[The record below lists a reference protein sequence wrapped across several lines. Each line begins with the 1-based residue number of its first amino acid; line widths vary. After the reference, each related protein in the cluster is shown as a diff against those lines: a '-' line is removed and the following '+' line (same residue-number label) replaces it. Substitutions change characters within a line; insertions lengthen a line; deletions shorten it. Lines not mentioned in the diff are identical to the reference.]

1 MSTASQH
8 FAEDPGLLEE
18 FVLGRLDRMSTERYE
33 EHLRTCEVCREA
45 VDEERMIAAGAKRYG
60 RDQLKERLRARM
72 GEGPTRRVPWPHV
85 LSAAA
90 ILVILIGIG
99 ITQHWFTARV
109 APVENLEAEGPP
121 KDFKIESTA
130 PEMRNEPLPMQQPAP
145 SSSEHAP
152 GSRTAG
158 KMRRQEE
165 TKAKE
170 PDKDV
175 GYAPAPADRAEPL
188 LSAEGER
195 RTQTTRSS
203 LGKGIPR
210 EYWITGTLSARSI
223 ATMEAPAGQTS
234 KKDLMESARPATAPG
249 STGITRGRISLEQRS
264 PSELSASFRDQRQSS
279 GQPGI
284 PTLIQQTE
292 AETVM
297 TLFPAVPFDSTQFH
311 EARVERFGADSLLV
325 SIGNQQIGYRLPA
338 SGYAPMHPDSSKSG
352 QK

>member
-1 MSTASQH
+1 MSTASPH
-8 FAEDPGLLEE
+8 FAEDPELLEE
-18 FVLGRLDRMSTERYE
+18 FVLGRLDRMSTERCE
-33 EHLRTCEVCREA
+33 QHLRTCEVCREA

-60 RDQLKERLRARM
+60 RDQIKARLRTRL
-72 GEGPTRRVPWPHV
+72 GEVPTRRVPWPHV

-121 KDFKIESTA
+121 KDL
-130 PEMRNEPLPMQQPAP
+130 EMRNEPLPMQQPAP
-145 SSSEHAP
+145 SSSEYAP

-158 KMRRQEE
+158 KMHRQEE

-175 GYAPAPADRAEPL
+175 GSAPAPADRAEPL

-203 LGKGIPR
+203 LGKGSPR

-223 ATMEAPAGQTS
+223 AIMEAPAEQTS

-249 STGITRGRISLEQRS
+249 STGITRGRIILEQRS
-264 PSELSASFRDQRQSS
+264 PSELSARFRNQRQSS

-284 PTLIQQTE
+284 PTLMRQTE

-297 TLFPAVPFDSTQFH
+297 ILFPAVPFDSTQLH
-311 EARVERFGADSLLV
+311 QARVERFGADSLLI
-325 SIGNQQIGYRLPA
+325 SIGNQQVGYRLPA
-338 SGYAPMHPDSSKSG
+338 SGFAPPQPDSSMSG